1 MFVKQSHVVWHF
13 YLGGKMSIIELTLD
27 TEQMYKET
35 VLGQNIVEGE
45 IQQLVVKRDTW
56 FGCFPAKG
64 THFSFVGC
72 TVSPGFDF
80 QDFELGSRAKLLEE
94 FPNAGEVIIKLTE
107 GLP

>member
-1 MFVKQSHVVWHF
+1 VKQSRKVWHF
-13 YLGGKMSIIELTLD
+13 YLGGKMSIIELTSD